1 MSDRKSRVCR
11 VIVRGPLAPFAD
23 DYREA
28 VSALGYTPLSIVN
41 QLRQVARFSCWLGD
55 SGLVAGDVNV
65 ERIIEFLAFQR
76 AGGRDRSVAS
86 RPGLMRL
93 LDVLR
98 VQGVLAVDGPE
109 RVLSRQE
116 VLVELFERFLLVER
130 GLAAGTV
137 HGYVSHARRFL
148 ARFCPDGDVGGVTG
162 SVVTGAVLAESA
174 TVGVAATQFFVA
186 GLRSFL
192 RFCFVEG
199 LTAVNLSEAAL
210 PLTGRRRSSLPRG
223 ISRADAKALLES
235 CDRRTGLGRR
245 DYALIVTLLRL
256 GLRRAELS
264 GLTLDDID
272 WRAGELVVRG
282 KGARV
287 DRLPLPTEVGAAIAA
302 YLQRGR
308 PVSDRRE
315 LFLRDRAPFEPI
327 ASGTVA
333 STVRRACRR
342 AGIAEVGSHRLRH
355 TMACDMVAAEVPLV
369 EIAQVLRHRSLQST
383 AIYARV
389 DMEQLRQL
397 AMAWPATAGVS

>member
-23 DYREA
+23 TYREA
-28 VSALGYTPLSIVN
+28 VSALGYTPLSIVRL
-41 QLRQVARFSCWLGD
+41 LRQVAGFSCWLED
-55 SGLVAGDVNV
+55 NGLAAGDVNG
-65 ERIIEFLAFQR
+65 ERMDTFLVFQR
-76 AGGRDRSVAS
+76 AGGRDSGLVS
-86 RPGLMRL
+86 RPGLLCLR
-93 LDVLR
+93 DVLLAR
-98 VQGVLAVDGPE
+98 GVVVASVPE
-109 RVLSRQE
+109 RVLSRHE
-116 VLVELFERFLLVER
+116 VLVESFERFLVVER
-130 GLAAGTV
+130 GLAVGTV
-137 HGYVSHARRFL
+137 QGYVSHTRRFL
-148 ARFCPDGDVGGVTG
+148 ARFGVDSDVGAITA
-162 SVVTGAVLAESA
+162 SVVTDAVLAESA
-174 TVGVAATQFFVA
+174 VVGVAATQNFVA

-192 RFCFVEG
+192 RFCFVDG
-199 LTAVNLSEAAL
+199 LTVNNLSEAAL
-210 PLTGRRRSSLPRG
+210 PLTGRRRSPLPQG

-245 DYALIVTLLRL
+245 DYAIIVTLLRL

-282 KGARV
+282 KGSRV

-315 LFLRDRAPFEPI
+315 VFLRDRAPFEPI

-355 TMACDMVAAEVPLV
+355 TMACDMVAADVPLV

-389 DMEQLRQL
+389 DVEQLRQL
-397 AMAWPATAGVS
+397 AMAWPTGAQQ